1 MGGLHG
7 EGNQVVKRQRRF
19 FLLKLV
25 ATVIILGFLLLNV
38 DLGYSWELLRGAT
51 MLPVVMAI
59 GLLAASHLAVA
70 LIWRRLLSSVDIT
83 VSIERITSLYF
94 ASLFLNNFFLGSVGG
109 DSYRVYVVYRETGE
123 GRSVLAATLLERL
136 TGITALLLLGMIA
149 VLFRFGDLPDP
160 FRWFLLIFTGGGAI
174 AGLTLILATGIVERL
189 VGPIAR
195 RTSPKTRER
204 LQGVFNAM
212 RRGGSPGTIASVL
225 VVALAAQAV
234 RIWTHWWCA
243 QALGI
248 TIAPGDLFVV
258 VPLIATV
265 AALPISIGGLGVR
278 EWAGVLLLAPFGIA
292 EPAAVSIEFLAFLV
306 GVATSLVGGL
316 IFLSGREV
324 RPSEVESIGSAV

>member
-1 MGGLHG
+1 MGGLDG
-7 EGNQVVKRQRRF
+7 EGIRIVKRANRS

-38 DLGYSWELLRGAT
+38 DLGYSWDLLRNAT

-59 GLLAASHLAVA
+59 GLLAASHVAVA
-70 LIWRRLLSSVDIT
+70 LIWRRLLFSVDI
-83 VSIERITSLYF
+83 SIGIERITSLYF

-136 TGITALLLLGMIA
+136 TGITALLLLGLLS
-149 VLFRFGDLPDP
+149 VLLRFSDLPDP
-160 FRWFLLIFTGGGAI
+160 FRWLLVIFTGGGTAG
-174 AGLTLILATGIVERL
+174 GLTLLLAPGIVERL
-189 VGPIAR
+189 VGPFVR
-195 RTSPKTRER
+195 GRSPQTRER
-204 LQGVFNAM
+204 LQGVFNGM
-212 RRGGSPGTIASVL
+212 RRGGRPGTIASVL
-225 VVALAAQAV
+225 MVALAAQAV

-248 TIAPGDLFVV
+248 EIAAGDLFVV

-278 EWAGVLLLAPFGIA
+278 EWAGVLLLAPFGIM
-292 EPAAVSIEFLAFLV
+292 ESAAFSIEFLAYLI

-316 IFLSGREV
+316 IFLSGKEV